1 MRSLIGGAALA
12 ASLIG
17 AADVALAQD
26 AQAPVQTNTPLNV
39 DQRLAVQQH
48 QIESQ
53 QAEIDALQ
61 DQLQQMSQIL
71 ANRVD
76 RVEAQTEN
84 GRVNATAPGPRLEGP
99 NARNSLAFVGTVQAT
114 FGAADEDNSG
124 SSAAVLHG
132 GTEIKRA
139 RIGLQGT
146 AFSDYNYAVEFE
158 LAQLNGTV
166 SAAARDLWVQYN
178 GFRPFSLTIGNM
190 KPQTGLEASFSD
202 RSNAQTFIESSMM
215 SSLITTPGTRYVGL
229 RASTGGRH
237 WSSSLGLFGDDVNN
251 NGVTTPNEEGFGV
264 HGRLSWA
271 PIATP
276 TSVLH
281 FGVSGYERE
290 VGTTLVTA
298 SATTPADQGQ
308 LRPRAQPENTIDA
321 ARLIDTGNLN
331 FSDNVRLGA
340 VELAAL
346 HGPFGLQAEWAQMRV
361 DQLQGRPDLSFA
373 GAYVE
378 ANWFLTGESRVY
390 DPRTG
395 VFTRFS
401 PHANLDPESGNWGA
415 FEVAARWS
423 TLNLNSDENKFLGA
437 TFVGVRGGEET
448 NTTLGLNWYWN
459 PYFRLMLNWVH
470 ADIDRRGAPPSAIN
484 LLGAN
489 LDATA
494 DLVAFR
500 VQQEW

>member
-1 MRSLIGGAALA
+1 MRILIGGAALA
-12 ASLIG
+12 ASLLGGVG
-17 AADVALAQD
+17 AASAQD
-26 AQAPVQTNTPLNV
+26 AQAPVQTNAPLSV
-39 DQRLAVQQH
+39 DQRIAAQQH
-48 QIESQ
+48 QIETQ
-53 QAEIDALQ
+53 QEQIDALQ
-61 DQLQQMSQIL
+61 DQLREMSQIL

-84 GRVNATAPGPRLEGP
+84 GRVNVTAPGPRLEGP

-114 FGAADEDNSG
+114 FGAVDEDTSG
-124 SSAAVLHG
+124 SGAAVLHG

-178 GFRPFSLTIGNM
+178 GFRPFSFTVGNM
-190 KPQTGLEASFSD
+190 KPQNGLEGSFSD

-215 SSLITTPGTRYVGL
+215 SSLITAPGTRYIGL
-229 RASTGGRH
+229 RGSTGGAH

-251 NGVTTPNEEGFGV
+251 NGVATPNEEGFGL
-264 HGRLSWA
+264 HGRLTWA

-276 TSVLH
+276 ISVLH
-281 FGVSGYERE
+281 FGVSGYDRD

-308 LRPRAQPENTIDA
+308 LRPRAQPESTIDA
-321 ARLIDTGNLN
+321 TRLIDTGNLN
-331 FSDNVRLGA
+331 FADRVRLEA
-340 VELAAL
+340 FELAAL
-346 HGPFGLQAEWAQMRV
+346 HGAFGLQAEWAQMHV
-361 DQLQGRPDLSFA
+361 SQLQGRPDLDFS
-373 GAYVE
+373 GGYVS
-378 ANWFLTGESRVY
+378 ANWFPTGESRVY
-390 DPRTG
+390 DPRIG
-395 VFTRFS
+395 AFTRFS
-401 PHANLDPESGNWGA
+401 PRQNLDPSSGAWGA
-415 FEVAARWS
+415 FELAARWS
-423 TLNLNSDENKFLGA
+423 MLDLNSEENTFQGA
-437 TFVGVRGGEET
+437 RFVGARGGEEI

-470 ADIDRRGAPPSAIN
+470 ADIDRHGAPPSAVN
-484 LLGAN
+484 LTGTN

-494 DLVAFR
+494 DLVALR